1 MSDPEKLMLFQ
12 PKVHIFEWV
21 NLDSKIDKTKWA
33 CEDLE
38 PHRLIL

>member
-21 NLDSKIDKTKWA
+21 NLDSKIDKTKRA
-33 CEDLE
+33 YKDLE
-38 PHRLIL
+38 PHCLVL